1 MSVCYSVRNSY
12 TQVKAAVQIANVR
25 DILIDKIALVR
36 GRDSS
41 ELQAEVETK
50 GDLKI
55 DSKLG
60 QAVVGH
66 IEMALDRE
74 GMVRVKDQTK
84 ETLTTLNG
92 LEAMLTRRLKETNG
106 DGNG

>member
-1 MSVCYSVRNSY
+1 MKV
-12 TQVKAAVQIANVR
+12 AVPIANIR

-36 GRDSS
+36 GRDVA
-41 ELQAEVETK
+41 EIRAEVDAT

-66 IEMALDRE
+66 IEMAVDKE
-74 GMVRVKDQTK
+74 GLVRVKDQTK
-84 ETLTTLNG
+84 QTLTTLNG

-106 DGNG
+106 EGNG

>member
-1 MSVCYSVRNSY
+1 LN
-12 TQVKAAVQIANVR
+12 VQISNLR
-25 DILIDKIALVR
+25 QTLIQKIAFVR
-36 GRDSS
+36 GRSV
-41 ELQAEVETK
+41 AEVNAEVDAK

-84 ETLTTLNG
+84 MTLTSLSG
-92 LEAMLTRRLKETNG
+92 LEAMLKQRIEETNG

>member
-1 MSVCYSVRNSY
+1 MN
-12 TQVKAAVQIANVR
+12 VQISNLR
-25 DILIDKIALVR
+25 ETLIQKIAFVR
-36 GRDSS
+36 GRSA
-41 ELQAEVETK
+41 AEVEAEVNAK

-66 IEMALDRE
+66 VEMALDRE
-74 GMVRVKDQTK
+74 GMVRVEDQTK
-84 ETLTTLNG
+84 KTLTSLSG
-92 LEAMLTRRLKETNG
+92 LEAMLKKRIEETNG